1 MRRFAAVLALMLFLG
16 AGPIWSGPV
25 RAGSLAAGLEA
36 IRTSTSEQAG
46 DVRRA
51 PEEADD
57 AAARDNLAQAV
68 APEAASAVS
77 PEAAAAR
84 NHELKAALVDAE
96 AARRALQQAL
106 TDANEKRQALAARAE
121 ASTAE
126 AASVREAL
134 AVARKE
140 IEDLAMSA
148 LVANAGSVAH
158 DEALAA
164 ARQEIA
170 QLKASLAKAET
181 GLRAA
186 RASLTKAAVLA
197 PAPEKTIEGSADV
210 PDLAE
215 LPAGGEPAPVED
227 RLMARGN
234 ALLALGDIASARL
247 FYELALDNGHPRA
260 ATVIGE
266 TYDPVY
272 LKRLK
277 VVGAPAEP
285 EKAEAWYRRAIAA
298 GDTSVVERLKALTA
312 SPAN

>member
-16 AGPIWSGPV
+16 AGPIWPGPV

-36 IRTSTSEQAG
+36 IRSSTSEQAG

-51 PEEADD
+51 PNEADA

-68 APEAASAVS
+68 A

-121 ASTAE
+121 ASAAE
-126 AASVREAL
+126 AASLREAL
-134 AVARKE
+134 AAARQE
-140 IEDLAMSA
+140 IEDFAMPALAA
-148 LVANAGSVAH
+148 TAESVAH

-170 QLKASLAKAET
+170 KLKASLAGSEA

-186 RASLTKAAVLA
+186 KASLTKAAVLA

-215 LPAGGEPAPVED
+215 LPAGGEPAPMED

-247 FYELALDNGHPRA
+247 FYELALDNGNPRA

-277 VVGAPAEP
+277 VVGAPGEP
-285 EKAEAWYRRAIAA
+285 EKALEWYRRAIAA
-298 GDTSVVERLKALTA
+298 GDTSAVERLKALTA
-312 SPAN
+312 PPAN